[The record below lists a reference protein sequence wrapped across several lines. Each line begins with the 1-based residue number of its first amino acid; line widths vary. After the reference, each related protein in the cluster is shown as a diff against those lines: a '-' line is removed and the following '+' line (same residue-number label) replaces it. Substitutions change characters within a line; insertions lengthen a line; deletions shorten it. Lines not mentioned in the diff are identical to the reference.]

1 MIISDTSALVLNWT
15 DPNIWKSQ
23 NALNYFKRLDL
34 SAADSL
40 LRLFNET
47 ENYMHTQ
54 AVSNRKFFVRKCAVE
69 FLEKN
74 KDGQVV
80 ILAAGIAPLS
90 VELASLFP
98 EATIFDIDK
107 YLMKDKEKFLN
118 GLCPNINF
126 IECDIT
132 NIEMLHQELFDNEW
146 NNAHPTILIMEGI
159 IYYLQ
164 QSDLINILK
173 FFAPSNSA
181 FACDFGVSPELID
194 EDNRIFG
201 TEVFRKIKDSVGL
214 DFVNFYEPDYF
225 LKLLG
230 ALGYKLP
237 IRYTMRDI
245 QTERTGKPDPF
256 LSENPEWITC
266 VLKS

>member
-15 DPNIWKSQ
+15 SPDIWKSQ
-23 NALNYFKRLDL
+23 NAIDYFNRLDIS
-34 SAADSL
+34 SADNL
-40 LRLFNET
+40 LRLFDVK
-47 ENYMHTQ
+47 ENYMHFQ

-80 ILAAGIAPLS
+80 ILAAGIAPMS

-98 EATIFDIDK
+98 EASVFDIDK

-118 GLCPNINF
+118 GVCPNIRF

-132 NIEMLHQELFDNEW
+132 DIEQLHQNLFDNEW
-146 NNAHPTILIMEGI
+146 NNARPTILIMEGI
-159 IYYLQ
+159 IYYLKQ
-164 QSDLINILK
+164 EDFINILK

-181 FACDFGVSPELID
+181 FACDFGITPELID
-194 EDNRIFG
+194 EENRVFG

-214 DFVNFYEPDYF
+214 DFVNFYDPDYF
-225 LKLLG
+225 LKLLAATG
-230 ALGYKLP
+230 FKLP
-237 IRYTMRDI
+237 IRYTMKDI
-245 QTERTGKPDPF
+245 QMERTGSPEPF

>member
-15 DPNIWKSQ
+15 SPDIWKSQ
-23 NALNYFKRLDL
+23 NAIDYFNRLDL
-34 SAADSL
+34 SSGDTLLSL
-40 LRLFNET
+40 FDVT
-47 ENYMHTQ
+47 EHYMHFQ
-54 AVSNRKFFVRKCAVE
+54 AVSNRKYFVRKCAVE

-90 VELASLFP
+90 VELASLYP
-98 EATIFDIDK
+98 ESIVFDIDK

-118 GLCPNINF
+118 GVCPNIKF

-132 NIEMLHQELFDNEW
+132 NIDVLHESLVQNEW
-146 NNAHPTILIMEGI
+146 NNVRPTILIMEGI

-164 QSDLINILK
+164 QIDLINILK
-173 FFAPSNSA
+173 FFAPGNSA
-181 FACDFGVSPELID
+181 FACDFGVTPELID
-194 EDNRIFG
+194 ERNRIFG

-214 DFVNFYEPDYF
+214 NIVNFYDPDYF
-225 LKLLG
+225 LKLLS
-230 ALGYKLP
+230 ANGYKLP
-237 IRYTMRDI
+237 IRYTMKDI
-245 QTERTGKPDPF
+245 QIERTGKPEPF
-256 LSENPEWITC
+256 DFENPEWITC

>member
-15 DPNIWKSQ
+15 DPAIWKSQ
-23 NALNYFKRLDL
+23 NAINYFNRLDL
-34 SAADSL
+34 SAADNL
-40 LRLFNET
+40 LKLFDDK

-54 AVSNRKFFVRKCAVE
+54 AVSNRKFFVRKCAVD
-69 FLEKN
+69 FLEQN
-74 KDGQVV
+74 KDGQVI

-90 VELASLFP
+90 VEISSLYP
-98 EATIFDIDK
+98 ESTVFDVDK

-118 GLCPNINF
+118 GLCPNIRF

-132 NIEMLHQELFDNEW
+132 NIELLHESLVDYEW
-146 NNAHPTILIMEGI
+146 NNAHPTMLIMEGI
-159 IYYLQ
+159 IYYLPKD
-164 QSDLINILK
+164 DLINILK
-173 FFAPSNSA
+173 FFVHSNLS
-181 FACDFGVSPELID
+181 FACDFGILPELID

-214 DFVNFYEPDYF
+214 DFVNFYDPNEF

-230 ALGYKLP
+230 SLGYKLP
-237 IRYTMRDI
+237 IRHTMNEI
-245 QTERTGKPDPF
+245 QTERTGSPEPF
-256 LSENPEWITC
+256 TSENPEWITC